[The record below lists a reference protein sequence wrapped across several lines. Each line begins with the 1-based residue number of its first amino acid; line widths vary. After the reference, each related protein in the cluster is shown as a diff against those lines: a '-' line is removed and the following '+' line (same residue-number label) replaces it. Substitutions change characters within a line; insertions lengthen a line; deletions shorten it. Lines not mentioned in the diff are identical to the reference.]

1 MSLVAFELA
10 NPTSV
15 VPPKHLTVS
24 VGNYGCQVHQVLLS
38 MADDLGHL
46 MQDFVLKLQ
55 KSGRG
60 VDCPFV
66 RMFHRL
72 LRNLRENTHAKCFGS

>member
-38 MADDLGHL
+38 MVCFMSIMAIFSTMPVERKRVQLQNRVADF
-46 MQDFVLKLQ
+46 Q
-55 KSGRG
+55 
-60 VDCPFV
+60 
-66 RMFHRL
+66 L
-72 LRNLRENTHAKCFGS
+72 LCYSHISWESVHM